1 MPSADELAILR
12 ALPLEVKIQKSKQRI
27 REWLERED
35 SCIAFSGGK
44 DSTVLAHLVHQVDQ
58 SVPLVFS
65 NTGLEYQAIQSFARK
80 MGAEFIRPEM
90 RFDEVISTYG
100 YPIISKDVAQA
111 CYYARRIRNGK
122 QEKETKR
129 ARNRFAGLELKNA
142 EHMFFAGDYKDH
154 QCEKSI
160 YNKEKWL
167 PAARDLQFN
176 ISHYCCQK
184 MKKSPMQ
191 KYQRKTGRSP
201 IVGTLTEESRSRKQA
216 WIRRGCNAF
225 DGSHKQSTP
234 LAFWTNQD
242 ILQYIKANNL
252 EICSVYGDVVEKD
265 GKLRCTR
272 CQRTGCVFCCFG
284 AHQKDDRRF
293 HELAKLSPRQYEYAM
308 GGGQWVDNPKYDPAA
323 PVYDGEWKNW
333 NPKKIWV
340 PSKKGLGLGKVIAD
354 FNELYP
360 KNKISLP

>member
-35 SCIAFSGGK
+35 SYVAFSGGK
-44 DSTVLAHLVHQVDQ
+44 DSTVLAHLVHQIDPN
-58 SVPLVFS
+58 VPLVFS

-100 YPIISKDVAQA
+100 YPIISKEVAEVI
-111 CYYARRIRNGK
+111 YYARRIVNGS
-122 QEKETKR
+122 EKAKELLRQR
-129 ARNRFAGLELKNA
+129 ARMQGRYTYANGN
-142 EHMFFAGDYKDH
+142 
-154 QCEKSI
+154 KSAF
-160 YNKEKWL
+160 NNEKWL
-167 PAARDLQFN
+167 LACHELPFA
-176 ISHYCCQK
+176 ISHYCCHK
-184 MKKSPMQ
+184 MKKSPSK
-191 KYQRKTGRSP
+191 KYEKTAGRSP
-201 IVGTLTEESRSRKQA
+201 FIGTLTEESRIRKNA
-216 WIRRGCNAF
+216 WIRHGCNAF
-225 DGSHKQSTP
+225 DGNRRQSTP

-242 ILQYIKANNL
+242 ILQYIKTNSL
-252 EICSVYGDVVEKD
+252 EICSVYGDVVEEN
-265 GKLRCTR
+265 GKLRCTG

-293 HELAKLSPRQYEYAM
+293 HELAKISPRQYEYAM
-308 GGGQWVDNPKYDPAA
+308 GGGQWVDNPKYDPTA

-340 PSKKGLGLGKVIAD
+340 PSKQGLGLGKVISD
-354 FNELYP
+354 FNEMYP

>member
-35 SCIAFSGGK
+35 SYVAFSGGK
-44 DSTVLAHLVHQVDQ
+44 DSTVLAHLVHQVYPN
-58 SVPLVFS
+58 VPLVFS

-100 YPIISKDVAQA
+100 YPIISKEVAEA
-111 CYYARRIRNGK
+111 IYYARRIRDGAGK
-122 QEKETKR
+122 TPERKR
-129 ARNRFAGLELKNA
+129 TELQGDRQWKDWRRACLCNA
-142 EHMFFAGDYKDH
+142 TQQLG
-154 QCEKSI
+154 EKSLF
-160 YNKEKWL
+160 NKEKWL
-167 PAARDLQFN
+167 PAARDLPFN

-191 KYQRKTGRSP
+191 KYARQTGRSP
-201 IVGTLTEESRSRKQA
+201 IIGTLTEESRIRKQA
-216 WIRRGCNAF
+216 WIRHGCNAF

-242 ILQYIKANNL
+242 ILQYIKTYGI
-252 EICSVYGDVVEKD
+252 EICNVYGDVVED
-265 GKLRCTR
+265 GCNLKCSG
-272 CQRTGCVFCCFG
+272 CQRTGCVFCGFG

-293 HELAKLSPRQYEYAM
+293 FELARISPRQYEYAI
-308 GGGQWVDNPKYDPAA
+308 GGGQWVDNPNYDPAA
-323 PVYDGEWKNW
+323 PEYDGEWKNW

-340 PSKKGLGLGKVIAD
+340 PSKQGLGLGKVIAD

-360 KNKISLP
+360 KNKILLP

>member
-1 MPSADELAILR
+1 MEKTIRSADQLAILR
-12 ALPLEVKIQKSKQRI
+12 DLPLEVKILKSKQRI

-35 SCIAFSGGK
+35 SYVSFSGGK
-44 DSTVLAHLVHQVDQ
+44 DSTVLAHLVHQVDPNI
-58 SVPLVFS
+58 PLVFS

-100 YPIISKDVAQA
+100 YPIISKEVADA
-111 CYYARRIRNGK
+111 IYYARRIRNSECERQK
-122 QEKETKR
+122 DQLN
-129 ARNRFAGLELKNA
+129 ARRQL
-142 EHMFFAGDYKDH
+142 FFGTYRGAYVG
-154 QCEKSI
+154 EKSQF
-160 YNKEKWL
+160 NKEKWL

-201 IVGTLTEESRSRKQA
+201 IIGTLTEESRIRKQA
-216 WIRRGCNAF
+216 WIRHGCNAF
-225 DGSHKQSTP
+225 DGGHKQSTP
-234 LAFWTNQD
+234 IAFWTNQD
-242 ILQYIKANNL
+242 ILQYIKTNSL
-252 EICSVYGDVVEKD
+252 EICSAYGDVVEEN
-265 GKLRCTR
+265 GKFRCTG

-284 AHQKDDRRF
+284 AHQKNDRRF
-293 HELAKLSPRQYEYAM
+293 HELAKISPRQYEYAM
-308 GGGQWVDNPKYDPAA
+308 GGGQWVDNPRYDPVV
-323 PVYDGEWKNW
+323 PFYDGEWKNW

-340 PSKKGLGLGKVIAD
+340 PSKQGLGLGKVIAD
-354 FNELYP
+354 FNEMYP

>member
-35 SCIAFSGGK
+35 SYVAFSGGK
-44 DSTVLAHLVHQVDQ
+44 DSTVLAHLVHQVDPN
-58 SVPLVFS
+58 VPLVFS

-100 YPIISKDVAQA
+100 YPIISKDVAHS
-111 CYYARRIRNGK
+111 CYYARRIRNGV
-122 QEKETKR
+122 EKAKELLRQR
-129 ARNRFAGLELKNA
+129 ARMQGRYTYANGN
-142 EHMFFAGDYKDH
+142 
-154 QCEKSI
+154 KSLF
-160 YNKEKWL
+160 NNEKWL

-176 ISHYCCQK
+176 ISGYCCHK
-184 MKKSPMQ
+184 MKKSPSK
-191 KYQRKTGRSP
+191 KYEKATGRSP
-201 IVGTLTEESRSRKQA
+201 IIGTLTEESRIRKQA
-216 WIRRGCNAF
+216 WIRHGCNAF
-225 DGSHKQSTP
+225 DGSRKQSTP

-242 ILQYIKANNL
+242 ILQYIKTNSL

-265 GKLRCTR
+265 GKLRCTG

-308 GGGQWVDNPKYDPAA
+308 GGGQWVDNPKYDPTA

-340 PSKKGLGLGKVIAD
+340 PSKQGLGLGKVIAD